1 MMQVPIIRIPFSEA
15 DRSFI
20 NQGINEVLKSGYLT
34 MGKYTQEFEKLFADF
49 CGVEYAIATNSGT
62 SALEIILRAI
72 EVEEASV
79 IVPTN
84 TFLAT
89 ALAVVH
95 AGGKIIFAD
104 SMPENLCLDPQD
116 VRRKLRKDTK
126 AVILVHI
133 GGIITPYLND
143 LKDLCDEYGLYLIE
157 DAAHAHGCSIDGKK
171 AGNLGIAGA
180 FSFFPT
186 KVLTT
191 GEGGMITTNDAEL
204 YEKMLMLRNHGKNPK
219 LGNRISELGYNWRLG
234 EIPAVIGVQQVQNA
248 EGLIQKR
255 QEIAQ
260 FYDNAL
266 QSVEGIELVRLPEK
280 IESSYYK
287 YIVYLKEGH
296 QRDKIKKGMKEEY
309 GVSLTGEVYAELCH
323 NEPVWDK
330 HKEVVLTF
338 TSDRSPGA
346 EWLSKYHICLPVYPD
361 LTEVERNHVVS
372 SLEKTLQET
381 RDADYH
387 PYVFDFDKGAVV
399 AKFEEMYQ
407 EVDDPWHQD
416 RTAWAVTKYDVLLTL
431 MKKHIKGYPK
441 ILDVGCGKGEF
452 TSRLAEMGQTTGIDV
467 SPTAIEK
474 ARNRYPHIDF
484 RVVDILSPN
493 LKEKFNV
500 AVAVEL
506 FWYIIDNLD
515 IGLQNTAN
523 LLDKDGLAFFLLY
536 LSKEQKIGKNVVQS
550 AEDFMN
556 YVGKHF
562 EVIETVETNRFK
574 THLIFI
580 VAKVLS

>member
-1 MMQVPIIRIPFSEA
+1 MQVPILRIPFSVEEQ
-15 DRSFI
+15 DFI
-20 NQGINEVLKSGYLT
+20 CQGVKDVLNSGYLT
-34 MGKYTQEFEKLFADF
+34 MGKYTQEFERLFAEF
-49 CGVEYAIATNSGT
+49 CGAKYAIATNSGT

-72 EVEEASV
+72 DVRGSSV

-95 AGGKIIFAD
+95 AGGKVIFAD
-104 SMPENLCLDPQD
+104 SMPENFCLDPQD
-116 VRRKLRKDTK
+116 VKRKLRNDTK

-133 GGIITPYLND
+133 GGIITPYLDD
-143 LKDLCDEYGLYLIE
+143 LKNLCDECGLYLIE

-171 AGNLGIAGA
+171 AGTLGIAGA

-191 GEGGMITTNDAEL
+191 GEGGMITTSNPEL

-234 EIPAVIGVQQVQNA
+234 EIPAVLGVQQMKNA
-248 EGLIQKR
+248 AALIQKR
-255 QEIAQ
+255 HQIAQ

-266 QSVEGIELVRLPEK
+266 QSVEGIELVKLPENV
-280 IESSYYK
+280 ESSYYK
-287 YIVYLKEGH
+287 YIVYLKEGYR
-296 QRDKIKKGMKEEY
+296 RDEIKKRMKEEY
-309 GVSLTGEVYAELCH
+309 SVSLTGEVYAELCH

-330 HKEVVLTF
+330 HKEVVLNS
-338 TSDRSPGA
+338 TSDRFPGA

-361 LTEVERNHVVS
+361 LTEVERNHVVN
-372 SLEKTLQET
+372 SLEKTLEET
-381 RDADYH
+381 RYPDYH
-387 PYVFDFDKGAVV
+387 PYVFDFDKGTVV
-399 AKFEEMYQ
+399 GKFEEMYQ

-416 RTAWAVTKYDVLLTL
+416 RIAYTTKYDVLLTL
-431 MKKHIKGYPK
+431 IKKHIKGYPR

-452 TSRLAEMGQTTGIDV
+452 TSRLAEMGQVTGIDV

-474 ARNRYPHIDF
+474 ARERYPNIDF
-484 RVVDILSPN
+484 RVIDILKPS

-506 FWYIIDNLD
+506 FWYIIDKLET
-515 IGLQNTAN
+515 GLQNIAN
-523 LLDKDGLAFFLLY
+523 LLDMDGLAFLGLY
-536 LSKEQKIGKNVVQS
+536 LPKEQKIGKNMVQS
-550 AEDFMN
+550 AEDLITH
-556 YVGKHF
+556 VEKHF

-574 THLIFI
+574 THVIFI
-580 VAKVLS
+580 AAKVRL